1 MGAIM
6 RRSPIFPLL
15 LIGIVIVL
23 AFVAAQGHAVSTPDA
38 QANGAGHNAQTSL
51 ASTTPGVAGDAL
63 SEAPP
68 TPTLAL
74 PPTYEPT
81 PKPQNIPADVA
92 YQMAKIEAQTADL
105 RGLIPL
111 DEVPN
116 TFLTRSEFHA
126 HYKQEMQAS
135 YSPEEVR
142 QYLQELWLMRL
153 VDDPSIDFYEAS
165 ADLGSDDIL
174 GYYDPTQAHMYV
186 ITDKISALSPEA
198 QVTLAHEYTHSLQDQ
213 HYHLDHIWPIGVA
226 DRDRV
231 LAIRALVEG
240 DATLTGYG
248 WGYNYMSGKD
258 FSSLFEGRQI
268 SQDVQVKTPQ
278 YLGMLTIFPYVEG
291 LQFVSKL
298 MKVGSFSTVNL
309 ALQDPPRS
317 TEQIMHPEKFLQTPI
332 DQPKSVSMPDLLP
345 ALGAPWELGES
356 NTLGELDLNYI
367 LSLNKA
373 KDPGAGADGWG
384 GGKFAYYRVAQEGLV
399 YAKVTWDTDKDA
411 QEFEDSM
418 HETLANYTKSGNFW
432 TKDGRYFWMRHDGK
446 IITFVAST
454 NEPALERVVA
464 AEK

>member
-1 MGAIM
+1 M
-6 RRSPIFPLL
+6 RRSPIIPLL
-15 LIGIVIVL
+15 FIVAII
-23 AFVAAQGHAVSTPDA
+23 VAAIMASQSHPGSTPDA
-38 QANGAGHNAQTSL
+38 QAHANGRSAQ
-51 ASTTPGVAGDAL
+51 ASTGSSGETDP
-63 SEAPP
+63 AP
-68 TPTLAL
+68 TVAL

-81 PKPQNIPADVA
+81 PLPQDIPADVA
-92 YQMAKIEAQTADL
+92 DQMAQIEAQAADL

-111 DEVPN
+111 DAVPN

-153 VDDPSIDFYEAS
+153 VDNPSIDFYEAS

-174 GYYDPTQAHMYV
+174 GYYDPKQAHMYV
-186 ITDKISALSPEA
+186 ITDKMGQLSPEA

-240 DATLTGYG
+240 DATLTGYA
-248 WGYNYMSGKD
+248 WGYTHMSGKD
-258 FSSLFEGRQI
+258 FKSLFEGRQI
-268 SQDVQVKTPQ
+268 SPDVQVKTPP
-278 YLGMLTIFPYVEG
+278 YLGMLTIFPYVVG
-291 LQFVSKL
+291 LQFVTKL
-298 MKVGSFSTVNL
+298 MDVGSFSTVNL

-332 DQPKSVSMPDLLP
+332 DQPRTVSMPDLVP

-367 LSLNKA
+367 LQLNKA
-373 KDPGAGADGWG
+373 TDPNKGADGWG
-384 GGKFAYYRVAQEGLV
+384 GGKYSYYHLAQEGLV
-399 YAKVTWDTDKDA
+399 YAKVTWDTDIDA
-411 QEFEDSM
+411 QQFEDSM
-418 HETLANYTKSGNFW
+418 HETLSPYEKSGNFW

>member
-1 MGAIM
+1 M
-6 RRSPIFPLL
+6 RRSPIIPLL
-15 LIGIVIVL
+15 FIVAIIVG
-23 AFVAAQGHAVSTPDA
+23 AIVASQSHSGSTPDA
-38 QANGAGHNAQTSL
+38 QAHANGRSAQ
-51 ASTTPGVAGDAL
+51 ASTGSSGET
-63 SEAPP
+63 APAP
-68 TPTLAL
+68 TVAL

-81 PKPQNIPADVA
+81 PPPQDIPADVA
-92 YQMAKIEAQTADL
+92 GQMAQIEAQAADL

-111 DEVPN
+111 DAVPN

-153 VDDPSIDFYEAS
+153 VDNPSIDFYEAS

-174 GYYDPTQAHMYV
+174 GYYDPKQAHMYV
-186 ITDKISALSPEA
+186 ITDKMSQLSPEA

-213 HYHLDHIWPIGVA
+213 HYHLDHVWPIGVA

-240 DATLTGYG
+240 DATLTGYA
-248 WGYNYMSGKD
+248 WGYTHMSGKD
-258 FSSLFEGRQI
+258 FKSLFEDRQI
-268 SQDVQVKTPQ
+268 SPDVQVKTPP
-278 YLGMLTIFPYVEG
+278 YLGMLTIFPYVVG
-291 LQFVSKL
+291 LQFVTKL
-298 MKVGSFSTVNL
+298 MDVGSFSTVNL

-332 DQPKSVSMPDLLP
+332 DQPKTVSMPDLVP

-367 LSLNKA
+367 LQLNKA
-373 KDPGAGADGWG
+373 TDPNKGADGWG
-384 GGKFAYYRVAQEGLV
+384 GGKYAYYHVAQEGLV
-399 YAKVTWDTDKDA
+399 YAKVTWDTDIDA
-411 QEFEDSM
+411 QQFEDSM
-418 HETLANYTKSGNFW
+418 HETLAPYEKSGNFW

>member
-1 MGAIM
+1 M

-15 LIGIVIVL
+15 LIGIVIAV
-23 AFVAAQGHAVSTPDA
+23 AFWAAQGHYPSTPDV
-38 QANGAGHNAQTSL
+38 QASGGHNAQASL
-51 ASTTPGVAGDAL
+51 AGTAPDAQ
-63 SEAPP
+63 SEAQPK
-68 TPTLAL
+68 PTLVP

-81 PKPQNIPADVA
+81 PKPQDIPADVA
-92 YQMAKIEAQTADL
+92 DQITEIEAQTSYL
-105 RGLIPL
+105 RGLKPL

-116 TFLTRSEFHA
+116 TFLTRSEFHD

-135 YSPEEVR
+135 YAPEEVR

-153 VDDPSIDFYEAS
+153 VDSPSIDFYEAS

-174 GYYDPTQAHMYV
+174 GYYDPTQKHMYV
-186 ITDKISALSPEA
+186 ITDKISTLSPEA
-198 QVTLAHEYTHSLQDQ
+198 QVTLSHEYTHSLQDQ
-213 HYHLDHIWPIGVA
+213 HYHLDHVWPIGVT

-240 DATLTGYG
+240 DATLSGYA
-248 WGYNYMSGKD
+248 WGYSYMSGQD
-258 FSSLFEGRQI
+258 FSSLFEAREI
-268 SQDVQVKTPQ
+268 SADVQVKTPV
-278 YLGMLTIFPYVEG
+278 YLGMLTIFPYVAG
-291 LQFVSKL
+291 LNFVSKL
-298 MKVGSFSTVNL
+298 MDVGSFSTVNL
-309 ALQDPPRS
+309 SLQDPPRS

-332 DQPKSVSMPDLLP
+332 DQPKTVSMPDLLP
-345 ALGAPWELGES
+345 ALGTPWELGES

-367 LSLNKA
+367 LNLNKA
-373 KDPGAGADGWG
+373 KDPDVGADGWG
-384 GGKFAYYRVAQEGLV
+384 GGKFTYYHLAQEGLV

-418 HETLANYTKSGNFW
+418 HETLAPYEKSGNFW
-432 TKDGRYFWMRHDGK
+432 TKDGRFFWMRHDGK

>member
-1 MGAIM
+1 M
-6 RRSPIFPLL
+6 RRSPIIPLL
-15 LIGIVIVL
+15 FIVAII
-23 AFVAAQGHAVSTPDA
+23 AAAIMASQSHPGSTPDA
-38 QANGAGHNAQTSL
+38 QAHANGRSAQ
-51 ASTTPGVAGDAL
+51 ASTG
-63 SEAPP
+63 SSNEAAPAP
-68 TPTLAL
+68 TIAL

-81 PKPQNIPADVA
+81 PPPQDIPADVA
-92 YQMAKIEAQTADL
+92 DQMAQIEAQAADL
-105 RGLIPL
+105 RGLMPL
-111 DEVPN
+111 DAVPN

-135 YSPEEVR
+135 YAPEEVR

-153 VDDPSIDFYEAS
+153 VDNPSIDFYEAS

-174 GYYDPTQAHMYV
+174 GYYDPKQAHMYV
-186 ITDKISALSPEA
+186 ITDKMSQLSPEA

-213 HYHLDHIWPIGVA
+213 HYHLDHVWPIGVA

-231 LAIRALVEG
+231 LAIRALIEG
-240 DATLTGYG
+240 DATLTGYA
-248 WGYNYMSGKD
+248 WGYTHMTGKD
-258 FSSLFEGRQI
+258 FKSLFEGRQI
-268 SQDVQVKTPQ
+268 SPDVQVKTPP
-278 YLGMLTIFPYVEG
+278 YLGMLTIFPYVVG

-298 MKVGSFSTVNL
+298 MDVGSFSTVNL

-332 DQPKSVSMPDLLP
+332 DQPRTVSMPDLIP
-345 ALGAPWELGES
+345 ALGAPWELGET

-367 LSLNKA
+367 LQLNKA
-373 KDPGAGADGWG
+373 TDPNKGADGWG
-384 GGKFAYYRVAQEGLV
+384 GGKYSYYHVAQEGLV
-399 YAKVTWDTDKDA
+399 YAKVTWDTDVDA
-411 QEFEDSM
+411 QQFEDSM
-418 HETLANYTKSGNFW
+418 HETLAPYEKSGNFW